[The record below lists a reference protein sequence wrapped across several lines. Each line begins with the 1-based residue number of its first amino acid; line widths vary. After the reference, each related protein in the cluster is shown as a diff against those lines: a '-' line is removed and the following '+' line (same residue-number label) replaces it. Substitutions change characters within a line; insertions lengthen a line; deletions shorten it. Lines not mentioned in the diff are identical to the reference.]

1 MFKFSQLMYEVV
13 FRNERFYSSFCVDNQ
28 RELPF
33 LKKSSVDD
41 QCSFSWLLSCAACA
55 AGATRFSATLV
66 LAFLRTSMKPAK
78 EKALSL

>member
-55 AGATRFSATLV
+55 AGVTATLV